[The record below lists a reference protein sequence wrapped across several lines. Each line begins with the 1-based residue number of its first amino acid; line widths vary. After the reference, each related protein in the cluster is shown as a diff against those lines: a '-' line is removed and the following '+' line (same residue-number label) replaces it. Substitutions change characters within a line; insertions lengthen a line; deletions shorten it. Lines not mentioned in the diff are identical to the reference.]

1 MNKQKKYK
9 LKRVKRQHSFKK
21 IETIIRK
28 QSRKM
33 QKKKVQKNTNNYMC
47 AQLELRDVPSV

>member
-33 QKKKVQKNTNNYMC
+33 TKKKKKCTKTQIITCVH
-47 AQLELRDVPSV
+47 SWS